1 MAVLPPRHDLQDIFR
16 DRLDRFTK
24 TLSGVDQG
32 DVRSVHRAR
41 VASRRLRELVPL
53 LQFDRDDSRKFSKK
67 LRRATRNLGAI
78 RELDVTLAL
87 VEELQASRR
96 YADRALRQV
105 ASDIRRTRDEEWHEF
120 KDQERV
126 AQLRRVARKLGKR
139 IQDAEQDVEPAGH
152 EEAQRQRSWRWA
164 LDARLAKR
172 ARTLRQAIDH
182 AGAVYLAD
190 RLHAVRIALK
200 KVRYGVEVAADAG
213 MPAGAELK
221 ALKRNQE
228 LLGRLHDVQVLTDR
242 VRRVQANLERPSPS
256 VSRELDLLVAG
267 LEQSCRRLHAR
278 YVRDRQHLIDL
289 SDRLVLKGVPS
300 ARTMRKAG

>member
-1 MAVLPPRHDLQDIFR
+1 MAALSPRHDLQDIFR

-24 TLSGVDQG
+24 TLSGVEQG
-32 DVRSVHRAR
+32 DARSVHRAR

-53 LQFDRDDSRKFSKK
+53 LQFERAASRKVSKK
-67 LRRATRNLGAI
+67 LKRATRNLGAV

-87 VEELQASRR
+87 VEELQQSRR

-105 ASDIRRTRDEEWHEF
+105 ASDIRRTRDEEWREF
-120 KDQERV
+120 KEQERTS
-126 AQLRRVARKLGKR
+126 QLRRVARKLGKR
-139 IQDAEQDVEPAGH
+139 IQDAEQDVEAAAS
-152 EEAQRQRSWRWA
+152 EEAQRERGWRWA

-182 AGAVYLAD
+182 AGAVYLAE
-190 RLHAVRIALK
+190 RVHAVRIALK

-228 LLGRLHDVQVLTDR
+228 LLGRLHDLQVLTDR
-242 VRRVQANLERPSPS
+242 VRRVQANLERPSAS
-256 VSRELDLLVAG
+256 LSRELNMLVAG

-278 YVRDRQHLIDL
+278 YVRDRQYLVEL
-289 SDRLVLKGVPS
+289 CDRLVLKGMPS
-300 ARTMRKAG
+300 TRSMRKAG